1 MALAKSLNIN
11 GTTYEVESLNSAAR
25 MQIENIEGADAE
37 IVRLQRQL
45 ALAQTARNAYISV
58 LSAEIQAYTS
68 AEVTLDKPT
77 EPKKARKT
85 RAKV

>member
-11 GTTYEVESLNSAAR
+11 GITYEVESLNSAAR
-25 MQIENIEGADAE
+25 IQIENIEGADAE
-37 IVRLQRQL
+37 IARLQRQL

-58 LSAEIQAYTS
+58 LSVELASNTS
-68 AEVTLDKPT
+68 TQITLDKPT
-77 EPKKARKT
+77 EQKKARKT